1 MIRLRKNAFKKSC
14 NEALKNQICLT
25 NIRHE
30 ERMPEERSYLIL
42 AEWNDF

>member
-1 MIRLRKNAFKKSC
+1 MIRLRKNALIKLC

-30 ERMPEERSYLIL
+30 ERMPVVRSYLIL
-42 AEWNDF
+42 A